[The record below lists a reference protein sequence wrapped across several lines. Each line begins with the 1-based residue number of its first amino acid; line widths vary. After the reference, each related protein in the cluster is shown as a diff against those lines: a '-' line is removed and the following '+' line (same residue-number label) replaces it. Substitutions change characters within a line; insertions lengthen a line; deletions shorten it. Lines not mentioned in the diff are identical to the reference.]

1 MKAKER
7 IKKYGLKKYIE
18 VCLHKRP
25 TPELIQKY
33 QEKYGKDIPIERPVR
48 YYQSQWDAVFEDE
61 VTGEQM
67 ELKGLWSKAH
77 KERDDE
83 RDIDEVERQG
93 QSKLGG
99 SNWHLIEAR
108 YRGKRYIYHQERER
122 KPERKPERKKKEVIS
137 AEQIAEIAK
146 GLKMAGLSA
155 EEIGR
160 AIKEI
165 LK

>member
-7 IKKYGLKKYIE
+7 IKRYGLKKYIK
-18 VCLHKRP
+18 VCLHKEP
-25 TPELIQKY
+25 TPELIAKY
-33 QEKYGKDIPIERPVR
+33 QEKYGKVPIEKPVK
-48 YYQSQWDAVFEDE
+48 YQQTFWNITYRDE
-61 VTGEQM
+61 SSGAIE
-67 ELKGLWSKAH
+67 EIKNIPSKAH
-77 KERDDE
+77 KIPDDE
-83 RDIDEVERQG
+83 RDLQEAINNG
-93 QSKLGG
+93 QYRLGG
-99 SNWHLIEAR
+99 SNWRAINWEKV
-108 YRGKRYIYHQERER
+108 GKRFIYHEEKPREEY
-122 KPERKPERKKKEVIS
+122 KPESEKKKIVS